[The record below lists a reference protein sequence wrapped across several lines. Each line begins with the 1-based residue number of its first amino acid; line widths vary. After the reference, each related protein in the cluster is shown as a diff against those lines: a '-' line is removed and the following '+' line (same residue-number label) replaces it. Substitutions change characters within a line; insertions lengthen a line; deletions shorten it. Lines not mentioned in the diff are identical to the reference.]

1 MYSFDLTDEQKML
14 TDAVNRYATRQLRA
28 VYREAE
34 ESGALPADV
43 IQTGWEL
50 GLLPALIPE
59 AFGGFGEHS
68 LLNGALIAEGL
79 GYGDVAAAL
88 HLLGPNLVAIPIL
101 LCGTQEQKRT
111 YLPQFCTETFPKATA
126 AFLEA
131 SITFDPHDL
140 DTSARLEGDT
150 YVLEGQKTMVINA
163 DEAETLLVYAREKG
177 IGTTQ
182 AFLVPAKD
190 PRVHISRRDRWMGF
204 HALKTFTVELA
215 GVTIPAENK
224 LGGQAG
230 IDLKQILT
238 CSRIAVAGLGVG
250 LAKAAFEYARDY
262 AKERVAFGEPIAH
275 RQAIAFMLADMAI
288 EIDATRLLVWE
299 AAWKFDQGKPAVHE
313 AYLAA
318 LYAADMALKVTDGA
332 VQVLGGHGYIRDHPV
347 ELWLRNGRGLVTLV
361 GSVIV

>member
-14 TDAVNRYATRQLRA
+14 TEAVNRYATRQLRA
-28 VYREAE
+28 IYRDAE
-34 ESGALPADV
+34 EAGALPADV

-59 AFGGFGEHS
+59 SFGGYGEHS
-68 LLNGALIAEGL
+68 ALNGALIVEAL

-88 HLLGPNLVAIPIL
+88 HLLSPNLVAIPIL
-101 LCGTQEQKRT
+101 LCGTPQQKQT

-131 SITFDPHDL
+131 TVTFDPYDL
-140 DTSARLEGDT
+140 NTSARLAGDR
-150 YVLEGQKTMVINA
+150 YVLWGQKTMVINA
-163 DEAETLLVYAREKG
+163 DEAETLLVYAREG
-177 IGTTQ
+177 RAGNTQ
-182 AFLVPAKD
+182 AFLVPARD
-190 PRVHISRRDRWMGF
+190 PRIHISRRDRWMGF
-204 HALKTFTVELA
+204 HALKTFTVELE
-215 GVTIPAENK
+215 GVTIPVENK
-224 LGGQAG
+224 LGGKTG

-262 AKERVAFGEPIAH
+262 AKARVAFGEPIAH
-275 RQAIAFMLADMAI
+275 RQAIAFMLAEMAI

-299 AAWKFDQGKPAVHE
+299 AAWKFDQGKPAVHD

-318 LYAADMALKVTDGA
+318 HYAAEMALKVTDGA

-347 ELWLRNGRGLVTLV
+347 ELWLRNGRGLATLV
-361 GSVIV
+361 GNVMV

>member
-14 TDAVNRYATRQLRA
+14 TEAVNRYATRQLRTA
-28 VYREAE
+28 SREAE
-34 ESGALPADV
+34 EAGALPADV

-50 GLLPALIPE
+50 GLLPGLIPE
-59 AFGGFGEHS
+59 SFGGYGEHS
-68 LLNGALIAEGL
+68 ALNGALIVEGL

-88 HLLGPNLVAIPIL
+88 HLLSPNLVAIPIL
-101 LCGTQEQKRT
+101 LCGTPQQKQT

-131 SITFDPHDL
+131 TVAFDPYDL
-140 DTSARLEGDT
+140 NTSARLVGDQ
-150 YVLEGQKTMVINA
+150 YVLWGQKTMVINA
-163 DEAETLLVYAREKG
+163 DEAETLLVYAREG
-177 IGTTQ
+177 QAGNTQ
-182 AFLVPAKD
+182 AFLVPARD
-190 PRVHISRRDRWMGF
+190 PRIHINRRDRWMGF

-224 LGGQAG
+224 LGGKAG
-230 IDLKQILT
+230 IDLKAILT

-250 LAKAAFEYARDY
+250 LAQAAFEYARDY
-262 AKERVAFGEPIAH
+262 AKARVAFGEPIAH

-299 AAWKFDQGKPAVHE
+299 AAWKFDQGKPAVHD

-318 LYAADMALKVTDGA
+318 HYAADMALKVTDGA

-347 ELWLRNGRGLVTLV
+347 ELWLRNGRGLATLV
-361 GSVIV
+361 GSVII